1 MTRRAAIL
9 AFSLVVLIGLLG
21 LQPWDLA
28 LGRVQR
34 SVVAAIAKKTGFVV
48 ETVER
53 AEIALL
59 PLPRISLSQV
69 RFSQRDGAL
78 SGQAVRVRAHL
89 RLLPLLVGTLSFDR
103 IDLVAPQID
112 VAVAPGSDGVAE
124 WLATPMAELERLR
137 NQSKIVIQGGSLFLR
152 ANGAIQSVVRDVRL
166 VIDER
171 SQNEPLELS
180 GSLTWRGVPTEVSLL
195 WPMDGRNA
203 KAALSANSPL
213 LKLRFDGTRSGPEEP
228 VLNGLLA
235 LSTPSVPQLLR
246 WFGEDSRLAAALGA
260 LTLSADLQ
268 LKPHEA
274 SFNNAIASLDGER
287 LDGVLTL
294 SETGAG
300 RFALSG
306 TLAGATLDIGRLVN
320 RLPIPAI
327 DAGDPGPFDLDG
339 WTGRE
344 VDLRISVDAA
354 KLNGAR
360 LNDVASYLLIKK
372 GRFETGL
379 VRASAYGGSVKTRLL
394 AVSAPAGVDVKL
406 QAGLE
411 RVNFGQ
417 ASSDLPQL
425 SRLTGNGTFQLA
437 LDGVG
442 RTFDELLGSLAGRAN
457 LSVKQGEL
465 AGVAFVDMLRRA
477 ERNPSQA
484 WRDWHQGKTPFENLT
499 ANAGIAGGLLVL
511 TDAQMSGQAFRFNL
525 SGNASLR
532 TRILDMAASLASTT
546 SALKLPFSLKGPVDA
561 PLFELETE
569 AFLSPA
575 SGTPFPSLLT
585 R

>member
-9 AFSLVVLIGLLG
+9 AFSLVALIGLLG

-34 SVVAAIAKKTGFVV
+34 SAVAAIAEKTGFVV
-48 ETVER
+48 KTVER

-59 PLPRISLSQV
+59 PFPRISLSHV
-69 RFSQRDGAL
+69 GFSQRDGAL
-78 SGQAVRVRAHL
+78 SGEAVRVRAHL
-89 RLLPLLVGTLSFDR
+89 RLLPLLIGRLSFDR

-112 VAVAPGSDGVAE
+112 VAVAPGSDGVSE
-124 WLATPMAELERLR
+124 WLAAPLAEIERLR
-137 NQSKIVIQGGSLFLR
+137 SQSKIVVQGGSLFLR
-152 ANGAIQSVVRDVRL
+152 ANGAIQSVVRDLHL
-166 VIDER
+166 VIEER
-171 SQNEPLELS
+171 SLNEPLELS
-180 GSLTWRGVPTEVSLL
+180 GSLTWRGVPTDVSLR
-195 WPMDGRNA
+195 WPMVGGSA

-213 LKLRFDGTRSGPEEP
+213 LKLRFDGTRSGPDES
-228 VLNGLLA
+228 VINGLLA
-235 LSTPSVPQLLR
+235 LSSPSVPELLR
-246 WFGEDSRLAAALGA
+246 WFGEESRLAAALGA

-287 LDGVLTL
+287 LDGVLKL

-320 RLPIPAI
+320 RLPIPSI
-327 DAGDPGPFDLDG
+327 DAGDIGPLDLDG

-344 VDLRISVDAA
+344 IDLRISVDAA

-379 VRASAYGGSVKTRLL
+379 LRASAYGGSVKTRLL

-411 RVNFGQ
+411 RVNLGQ

-425 SRLTGNGTFQLA
+425 SRLSGNGTFQLA
-437 LDGVG
+437 LDGAG
-442 RTFDELLGSLAGRAN
+442 RTFDELLGSLVGRAN

-465 AGVAFVDMLRRA
+465 GGIAFVDLLRRA
-477 ERNPSQA
+477 ERAPAQA
-484 WRDWHQGKTPFENLT
+484 LRDWRQGKTPFESLT
-499 ANAGIAGGLLVL
+499 ANAGVAGGLLVL
-511 TDAQMSGQAFRFNL
+511 TDAQMSGQAYRFNL

-546 SALKLPFSLKGPVDA
+546 SELKLPFSLKGPVA
-561 PLFELETE
+561 SPFFELETE

-575 SGTPFPSLLT
+575 SGTSFPSLLT